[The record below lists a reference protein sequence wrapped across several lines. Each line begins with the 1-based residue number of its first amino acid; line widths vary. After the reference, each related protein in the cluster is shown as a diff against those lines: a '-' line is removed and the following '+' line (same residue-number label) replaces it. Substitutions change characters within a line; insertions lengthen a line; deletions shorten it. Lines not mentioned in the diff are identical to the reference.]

1 MLARKVFLASAV
13 LSGGRLAIRFLD
25 LIAALLVARFLTPA
39 EFGLVS
45 LAIALLMTL
54 RALTELPVSEALVR
68 GEDLTRDDIDTAFTL
83 SLLRGLTVAAYP
95 VEGPR
100 DVVGPEVPGGTAVA
114 VLDEDLKKACLG
126 ALALARTPASLTP
139 RAFAESHSWRACTLQ
154 FLQNIVVEPDP
165 PTAGPEAG

>member
-83 SLLRGLTVAAYP
+83 SLLRGLTVAALLAAAAWPMGRIY
-95 VEGPR
+95 
-100 DVVGPEVPGGTAVA
+100 
-114 VLDEDLKKACLG
+114 EDLRLVDLTLVLAIAPLAM
-126 ALALARTPASLTP
+126 ALRSPQL
-139 RAFAESHSWRACTLQ
+139 
-154 FLQNIVVEPDP
+154 VK
-165 PTAGPEAG
+165 